1 MIVLILWKEIF
12 AKGEIKMVAFTM
24 LAVIIMILIVIIFV
38 LLDRIDEIN
47 TKNDIFYAQLRRE
60 FDIRIEELQ
69 ESARI
74 QGEIIDGM
82 RALRREQKHGK

>member
-1 MIVLILWKEIF
+1 MIVLILWKEIS

-47 TKNDIFYAQLRRE
+47 TKNDIFCAQLRRE